1 MTWQGIEKESLYSHL
16 THTRKADKTL
26 NIHLPSFPTKQS
38 GPWATFL
45 TCVRDFGLVLKF
57 VTSSIFSL
65 SNSDFPIE
73 FKTLAP
79 GILISKKCKI
89 YHTVNYKCLKYDFS
103 SPPPN
108 SNDAFLKSL
117 INDLIINFKLSLWA
131 LFYPLFEHIWRK
143 LVLYKTFFSTIVI
156 SSEKKIF

>member
-1 MTWQGIEKESLYSHL
+1 MAGNRKGVIVQSPDTYKKGRQNSEYPPPLLPHYTIRSMGHIPNLCERFWFSIKICNLINIFFIKLWFPNRVQNLGTWNL
-16 THTRKADKTL
+16 
-26 NIHLPSFPTKQS
+26 
-38 GPWATFL
+38 
-45 TCVRDFGLVLKF
+45 DF
-57 VTSSIFSL
+57 
-65 SNSDFPIE
+65 
-73 FKTLAP
+73 
-79 GILISKKCKI
+79 KKCKI

>member
-65 SNSDFPIE
+65 SNWFPNRVQNLGTWNLDF
-73 FKTLAP
+73 
-79 GILISKKCKI
+79 KKCKI

>member
-79 GILISKKCKI
+79 GILISKNVKFI
-89 YHTVNYKCLKYDFS
+89 ILLIINAWNMIFPH
-103 SPPPN
+103 PPLN